1 MDYETRIYLEK
12 LIGAVDSPDWWSIGI
27 TAVNALI
34 VVGLTIWQLC
44 LNRKQTKIQERQN
57 ELQEQQLK
65 IQERQNEL
73 QEQQIKLQEQ
83 QNQLQKVQ
91 TELMEQ
97 QTKAQEYVVYKP
109 MFSLVRGADE
119 VAKNLLNYIYNYF
132 SVPII
137 RVIDKEALLHH
148 KEYVQQLEKGFR
160 DTSMDFELKFNPN
173 DVSIYTYLGLL
184 EETHRTL
191 QLFVNMETDGQI
203 KLVEDDNES
212 NAVLLSHRANDE
224 SIIIDAIVKRI
235 GDKKLQQGVKN
246 SLIGY
251 LAHRKSVMAL
261 GIADKIKDRIT
272 PNNKG

>member
-1 MDYETRIYLEK
+1 MDYETKIYLEK

-65 IQERQNEL
+65 IQE
-73 QEQQIKLQEQ
+73 Q

-97 QTKAQEYVVYKP
+97 QTKAQEYAIYKP
-109 MFSLVRGADE
+109 LYSIVKDADNIAE
-119 VAKNLLNYIYNYF
+119 RMLNFIYNYF
-132 SVPII
+132 SVPYI
-137 RVIDKEALLHH
+137 RSLDKDALRNHMEH
-148 KEYVQQLEKGFR
+148 VQTLEGKFYES
-160 DTSMDFELKFNPN
+160 SMDFDLKFSPKEF
-173 DVSIYTYLGLL
+173 SIYYYTRLL
-184 EETHRTL
+184 QEMHRIL
-191 QLFVNMETDGQI
+191 KIFVSLEANNKI
-203 KLVEDDNES
+203 ILIEDDNES

-224 SIIIDAIVKRI
+224 TIIIDAIVKRI

-272 PNNKG
+272 PNNKE

>member
-1 MDYETRIYLEK
+1 MEK
-12 LIGAVDSPDWWSIGI
+12 FCDFITNPDWWSVIATIIAAIVAAVI
-27 TAVNALI
+27 TWVL
-34 VVGLTIWQLC
+34 GW
-44 LNRKQTKIQERQN
+44 RQSK
-57 ELQEQQLK
+57 LQEQQLK

-83 QNQLQKVQ
+83 QNQLQKIQ

-160 DTSMDFELKFNPN
+160 DTSMDFELKFNHS
-173 DVSIYTYLGLL
+173 DVSIYTYIGLL
-184 EETHRTL
+184 GETHRIL

-235 GDKKLQQGVKN
+235 GDEKLQQGVKN

-272 PNNKG
+272 PNNKE